1 MLEELLRLLQDGNT
15 HNVLELS
22 EILGDDADGILRK
35 LDFLEKQ
42 GYIRKV
48 SLTGNCNHHCI
59 GCHGCDQVAPN
70 LLMWEVIKGGV

>member
-22 EILGDDADGILRK
+22 EILGDDAEGILSK

-48 SLTGNCNHHCI
+48 SLAGFLSASSSVRWLWGPCLYLTHLH
-59 GCHGCDQVAPN
+59 
-70 LLMWEVIKGGV
+70 